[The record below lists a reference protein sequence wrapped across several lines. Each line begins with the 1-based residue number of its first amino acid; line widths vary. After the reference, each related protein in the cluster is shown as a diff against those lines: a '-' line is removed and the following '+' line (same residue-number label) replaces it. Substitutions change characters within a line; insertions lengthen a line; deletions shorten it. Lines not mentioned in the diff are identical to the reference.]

1 MQEWEKIME
10 ERFGHDNLIA
20 LATAEDNRPY
30 VRTVDAYYEG
40 GSFYIITYARSN
52 KIMQL
57 EKNPCAAIS
66 GEWFTAHGTYDNMGF
81 IGKAENLAM
90 AEKLKEIFAAW
101 IGNGDVDLSDEN
113 TIILRIKLTDGVLF
127 YHGTRYDIDFS
138 KEYA

>member
-40 GSFYIITYARSN
+40 GSFYIITYAQSN
-52 KIMQL
+52 KIGQL

-81 IGKAENLAM
+81 ISKAENLAM

-138 KEYA
+138 KEYV